1 MGRQVKPRKLQRGK
15 GSSVLVFG
23 MPGAGKTRLAATSPN
38 GLIIRPPAD
47 QVTSV
52 DFKNTCME
60 MVVSDWAEMNE
71 AKEYV
76 FTEGWQQHDWV
87 WLDSISLFQ
96 DYGLEDVLED
106 AIRRK
111 PDRAVV
117 KGGIRVVEFGPDKG
131 EYRTNMDRVAKFVR
145 DMQALADEGKI
156 HFGVTAHPFD
166 WYNPVKEEDMW
177 APWIQGKNMVTKI
190 CGYMN
195 LVAYLERV
203 ERKGKP
209 DQTLLLSNAKGFHG
223 KDQIGLP
230 EMKSGRKGI
239 VDPTIPKLEQIIGS
253 RSPGAG
259 GKRKRTRKRRKG

>member
-1 MGRQVKPRKLQRGK
+1 MEPRKLERGQ
-15 GSSVLVFG
+15 GIAALVFG
-23 MPGAGKTRLAATSPN
+23 MPGAGKTRLAATSPD

-47 QVTSV
+47 SVKSV
-52 DFKNTCME
+52 DFPTTCME
-60 MVVSDWAEMNE
+60 IVVSDWSDMNE
-71 AKEYV
+71 AQEYV
-76 FTEGWQQHDWV
+76 FTEGWKKHGWV

-117 KGGIRVVEFGPDKG
+117 KGGKKVVEFGPDKG

-145 DMQALADEGKI
+145 DMQGLADEGKI
-156 HFGVTAHPFD
+156 NFGITAHPFD

-209 DQTLLLSNAKGFHG
+209 DQTLLLSRAKGFHG
-223 KDQIGLP
+223 KDQLGLP

-239 VDPTIPKLEQIIGS
+239 VNPTIPKLEEAIGG
-253 RSPGAG
+253 RSQRTGAS
-259 GKRKRTRKRRKG
+259 KRKRTRKRRKG